1 MKEAEIVPGTDP
13 SQPFALRFPIRF
25 THTDPAGYVFFPRY
39 FDMFQAVSEDWFTYR
54 LGVRFSDMIM
64 VQQVG
69 QPTAFVECQFI
80 KPCVLGDMLDMAII
94 LEKFG
99 ASSLD
104 LRYVGTVEGEVRLCA
119 RSVQVLISFKGGKPV
134 PFSDG
139 LREKLSAYQRDV
151 VAPDAPL
158 PARRK

>member
-1 MKEAEIVPGTDP
+1 MRETEINPQTDP
-13 SQPFALRFPIRF
+13 SQPFSLRFPIRF
-25 THTDPAGYVFFPRY
+25 THTDPAGYVFFPRF

-54 LGVRFSDMIM
+54 LGLKFSEMIM

-80 KPCVLGDMLDMAII
+80 KPCVLGDDLDMAIV

-99 ASSLD
+99 TSSLD
-104 LRYVGTVEGEVRLCA
+104 LRYVGTVAGEVRLCA
-119 RSVQVLISFKGGKPV
+119 RSVQVLINFSDGKPV
-134 PFSDG
+134 AFSDKV
-139 LREKLSAYQRDV
+139 REKLTAYHRDV
-151 VAPDAPL
+151 IPPDVPL